1 MGGNWII
8 AVPDWVVQVRATS
21 GSFPKTID
29 RQLLVNLASFEL
41 HNCRPMVKFSVDSS
55 NCRRIVKTI
64 SR

>member
-29 RQLLVNLASFEL
+29 RQLLVNFAKL
-41 HNCRPMVKFSVDSS
+41 
-55 NCRRIVKTI
+55 KTEFI
-64 SR
+64 F

>member
-8 AVPDWVVQVRATS
+8 AVADWVVQVRATS

-41 HNCRPMVKFSVDSS
+41 HNCRPMVKIFG
-55 NCRRIVKTI
+55 R
-64 SR
+64 